1 MQLYEL
7 FLIAVGLSMDAFAV
21 SIGKG
26 LTMKRVRLRDAALIG
41 LWFGGFQCLM
51 PLIGAFLGSRFITR
65 IQAVDHW
72 VAFGILAAVGA
83 NMIREA
89 FAEDKEIKEGSPAK
103 TEKGA
108 DLRVGTM
115 LLLAVATSIDALAV
129 GITLGLLRVR
139 IVSAAV
145 FIGCVTFCF
154 SFGGVYAGRLVGTR
168 FRKGASI
175 AGGVVLILIGTKILL
190 EHTGILA

>member
-7 FLIAVGLSMDAFAV
+7 LLIAIGLSMDAFAV

-26 LTMKRVRLRDAALIG
+26 LTMKWVRLRDAALIG

-72 VAFGILAAVGA
+72 VAFGILAAVGV

-89 FAEDKEIKEGSPAK
+89 FAEEKEIKEDSPAK

-115 LLLAVATSIDALAV
+115 FLLAVATSIDALAV

-154 SFGGVYAGRLVGTR
+154 SFGGVYAGRLVGAR